1 MAKMNKSGL
10 LKHFSSKSLIK
21 QTCIFL
27 ASLLFIFLC
36 YFLINYTTPR
46 DILVDQDF
54 VIETFTDSWN
64 KGSSVAK
71 IENRSSNEI
80 EYSYVLR
87 AGVLFPYAGLLI
99 EKRDST
105 YLNLTN
111 KSLRLKIC
119 TDKKQRL
126 PIRIFNYQEGLS
138 DIKNV
143 NTYRLFEKVY
153 PIDSGYNELE
163 ISFNEFTN
171 TPEWWYTTNKFKET
185 DTKEIDH
192 AHAKHISIFS
202 DPEIPTNIKR
212 RFTINKLELSGDYSK
227 VYLAMGLFATAAAFI
242 FLLAQTYIFLQKRR
256 IHLSVK
262 YSNDFE
268 FGKIETKNQE
278 TLIRNYFSEH
288 YSNSELK
295 AADLAEHLKVP
306 EYKISELLKENVNM
320 SFKGFLNLTRVE
332 AAKIYLKNSNYSISE
347 IAYKTGF
354 NSPSSFN
361 RVFKEVTSI
370 SPGEFKE
377 RS

>member
-1 MAKMNKSGL
+1 MNKSGL
-10 LKHFSSKSLIK
+10 LTHFSSKNVLK

-27 ASLLFIFLC
+27 ASLLVIFLC
-36 YFLINYTTPR
+36 YFLLNYTTPR
-46 DILVDQDF
+46 NMLVDQEF

-64 KGSSVAK
+64 KGSSFAR
-71 IENRSSNEI
+71 IENRSADEI
-80 EYSYVLR
+80 VYSYVLQK
-87 AGVLFPYAGLLI
+87 GILYPYAGLLI
-99 EKRDST
+99 ENRDST

-111 KSLRLKIC
+111 KTLSVKIY

-138 DIKNV
+138 DIQNV

-163 ISFNEFTN
+163 ISFNDFTN

-192 AHAKHISIFS
+192 AHVKHVSLFS

-212 RFTINKLELSGDYSK
+212 RFTINKLQLRGDYSK
-227 VYLAMGLFATAAAFI
+227 VYFAMGLFATTAAFI
-242 FLLAQTYIFLQKRR
+242 FLLAQTYIFLQNRR

-268 FGKIETKNQE
+268 FGKKEKINKEI
-278 TLIRNYFSEH
+278 LIRNYFSEH